1 MKTTP
6 NGRHLFIMVQSGVL
20 IGVVGVDH
28 VDVDVDSKEL
38 GSFKHLENMIKWK
51 RMIHELTRL
60 QRIEGHVM

>member
-1 MKTTP
+1 
-6 NGRHLFIMVQSGVL
+6 MVQSGVQDL

-51 RMIHELTRL
+51 RMIHELTHL

>member
-6 NGRHLFIMVQSGVL
+6 NGRQLFIMVQDL

-38 GSFKHLENMIKWK
+38 GSFKHLQKMIIDQVGEED
-51 RMIHELTRL
+51 R
-60 QRIEGHVM
+60 